1 MQIEQSREFDEKYIF
16 FNFLSASA
24 CELIEFPSEKFNF
37 PQTNRKPCHAPK
49 KKCVKQK
56 VQRAR
61 SNHTMS

>member
-16 FNFLSASA
+16 SNFLSASA

-49 KKCVKQK
+49 KKMCKAKSSASSQ
-56 VQRAR
+56 
-61 SNHTMS
+61 